1 MTFDRTVVGD
11 VTVLA
16 PKKNL
21 VGKEETQELLAAID
35 EVAAK
40 GTPKVVVDLGKISY
54 VNSVGLGS
62 LVRARTTCVNRQG
75 WFRLARV
82 GDRINAIFLV
92 TKLVLIFD
100 TFETVDEAVQAPAKG
115 GGAKSA

>member
-1 MTFDRTVVGD
+1 
-11 VTVLA
+11 
-16 PKKNL
+16 
-21 VGKEETQELLAAID
+21 
-35 EVAAK
+35 
-40 GTPKVVVDLGKISY
+40 
-54 VNSVGLGS
+54 
-62 LVRARTTCVNRQG
+62 VNRQG

-100 TFETVDEAVQAPAKG
+100 TFETVEEAVNAAPK

>member
-1 MTFDRTVVGD
+1 MTFDRANVGD
-11 VTVLA
+11 VLVLT

-21 VGKEETQELLAAID
+21 VGKDETQELLAAID

-40 GTPKVVVDLGKISY
+40 GNPKVVVDLGKINY

-75 WFRLARV
+75 SFRLARV

-100 TFETVDEAVQAPAKG
+100 TFETVEEAVAAPPKG
-115 GGAKSA
+115 GA